1 MSDIFSMT
9 GYGKGVAE
17 QDGRKATVELKS
29 VNHRF
34 LDLGL
39 KLPKSLMF
47 AEDGL
52 RKAIQKSISRGHI
65 DLFISFDD
73 DREKQQNAFKVDYDL
88 AAKYVLAARELQ
100 GRCLIQ
106 NNFYVSE
113 VMRMPD
119 VITRET
125 EEEEDEDFIARL
137 VMQACAHAL
146 DSLNIMRRREG
157 ESLAKDLL
165 AKLDNIEATIP
176 KIEQL
181 APKTL
186 EEYRDKLSARIKEY
200 LQEVPLDE
208 DKLLNEVAFFS
219 DRICI
224 DEEITRLHTH
234 ISHFK
239 EILKDGGAVGKKLDF
254 IVQEMNRETN
264 TIGSKCN
271 NAQITECVIFLKSE
285 IEKMREQVQNL
296 E

>member
-1 MSDIFSMT
+1 MSDIYSMT

-125 EEEEDEDFIARL
+125 EEEENEDFIAQL

-146 DSLNIMRRREG
+146 DSLNVMRRREG

>member
-146 DSLNIMRRREG
+146 DSLNVMRRREG

-264 TIGSKCN
+264 TIGSKAN
-271 NAQITECVIFLKSE
+271 DLEIGRLVVEMKSE
-285 IEKMREQVQNL
+285 LEKVREQIQNI

>member
-146 DSLNIMRRREG
+146 DSLNVMRRREG

>member
-146 DSLNIMRRREG
+146 DSLNVMRRREG

-165 AKLDNIEATIP
+165 AKLDNIEVTIP

>member
-9 GYGKGVAE
+9 GYGKGVATE
-17 QDGRKATVELKS
+17 DGRTATVELKS

-52 RKAIQKSISRGHI
+52 RKTIQKSISRGHI

-73 DREKQQNAFKVDYDL
+73 EREKQQNAFKVDYDL

-106 NNFYVSE
+106 NNFYVNE

-119 VITRET
+119 VITRES
-125 EEEEDEDFIARL
+125 EEEEDGELFAKL
-137 VMQACAHAL
+137 AMQACAQAL
-146 DSLNIMRRREG
+146 DSLNVMRRREG

-165 AKLDNIEATIP
+165 AKLDNIDATIP

>member
-146 DSLNIMRRREG
+146 DSLNVMRRREG

-208 DKLLNEVAFFS
+208 DKLLNEVALFS

-285 IEKMREQVQNL
+285 IEKMR
-296 E
+296 

>member
-137 VMQACAHAL
+137 VMQACAHAI
-146 DSLNIMRRREG
+146 DSLNVMRRREG

>member
-146 DSLNIMRRREG
+146 DSLNVMRRREG

-200 LQEVPLDE
+200 LHEVPLDE

>member
-73 DREKQQNAFKVDYDL
+73 DSEKQQNAFKVDYDL

-137 VMQACAHAL
+137 VMQACAHAI
-146 DSLNIMRRREG
+146 DSLNVMRRREG

-239 EILKDGGAVGKKLDF
+239 EILEDGGAVGKKLDF

>member
-52 RKAIQKSISRGHI
+52 RKAIQKPISRGHI

-146 DSLNIMRRREG
+146 DSLNVMRRREG

>member
-17 QDGRKATVELKS
+17 QDGRKVTVELKS

-146 DSLNIMRRREG
+146 DSLNVMRRREG

>member
-9 GYGKGVAE
+9 GYGKGVAVE
-17 QDGRKATVELKS
+17 DGRTATVELKS

-52 RKAIQKSISRGHI
+52 RKTIQKSISRGHI

-73 DREKQQNAFKVDYDL
+73 EREKQQNAFKVDYDL

-106 NNFYVSE
+106 NNFYVNE

-119 VITRET
+119 VITRES
-125 EEEEDEDFIARL
+125 EEEEDGELFAKL
-137 VMQACAHAL
+137 AMQACAQAL
-146 DSLNIMRRREG
+146 DSLNVMRRREG

-165 AKLDNIEATIP
+165 AKLDNINATIP

>member
-73 DREKQQNAFKVDYDL
+73 DSEKQQNAFKVDYDL

-137 VMQACAHAL
+137 VMQACAHAI
-146 DSLNIMRRREG
+146 DSLNVMRRREG

-186 EEYRDKLSARIKEY
+186 EEYRR
-200 LQEVPLDE
+200 
-208 DKLLNEVAFFS
+208 
-219 DRICI
+219 R
-224 DEEITRLHTH
+224 R
-234 ISHFK
+234 
-239 EILKDGGAVGKKLDF
+239 
-254 IVQEMNRETN
+254 
-264 TIGSKCN
+264 
-271 NAQITECVIFLKSE
+271 
-285 IEKMREQVQNL
+285 
-296 E
+296 

>member
-1 MSDIFSMT
+1 MSDIYSMT

-146 DSLNIMRRREG
+146 DSLNVMRRREG

>member
-208 DKLLNEVAFFS
+208 GKLLNEVAFFS

>member
-9 GYGKGVAE
+9 GYGKGVAVE
-17 QDGRKATVELKS
+17 DGRTATVELKS

-52 RKAIQKSISRGHI
+52 RKTIQKSISRGHI

-73 DREKQQNAFKVDYDL
+73 EREKQQNAFKVDYDL

-106 NNFYVSE
+106 NNFYVNE

-119 VITRET
+119 VITRES
-125 EEEEDEDFIARL
+125 EEEEDGELFAKL
-137 VMQACAHAL
+137 AMQACAQAL
-146 DSLNIMRRREG
+146 DSLNVMRRREG
-157 ESLAKDLL
+157 ESLAKDLI
-165 AKLDNIEATIP
+165 AKLDNIDATIP

>member
-17 QDGRKATVELKS
+17 QDVRKATVELKS

-146 DSLNIMRRREG
+146 DSLNVMRRREG

>member
-146 DSLNIMRRREG
+146 DSLNVMRRREG

-271 NAQITECVIFLKSE
+271 NAQITECVIF
-285 IEKMREQVQNL
+285 
-296 E
+296 

>member
-137 VMQACAHAL
+137 VMQACAHAI
-146 DSLNIMRRREG
+146 DSLNVMRRREG

-186 EEYRDKLSARIKEY
+186 EEHRDKLSARIKEY

>member
-146 DSLNIMRRREG
+146 DSLNVMRRREG

-239 EILKDGGAVGKKLDF
+239 EILKDGGAVGKNSILSFRK
-254 IVQEMNRETN
+254 
-264 TIGSKCN
+264 
-271 NAQITECVIFLKSE
+271 
-285 IEKMREQVQNL
+285 
-296 E
+296 

>member
-146 DSLNIMRRREG
+146 DSLNVMRRREG

-224 DEEITRLHTH
+224 DEEITRLHTR

>member
-125 EEEEDEDFIARL
+125 EEEEDEDFIAQL

-146 DSLNIMRRREG
+146 DSLNVMRRREG

>member
-73 DREKQQNAFKVDYDL
+73 DSEKQQNAFKVDYDL

-146 DSLNIMRRREG
+146 DSLNVMRRREG

>member
-73 DREKQQNAFKVDYDL
+73 DSEKQQNAFKVDYDL

-137 VMQACAHAL
+137 VMQACAHAI
-146 DSLNIMRRREG
+146 DSLNVMRRREG

-224 DEEITRLHTH
+224 DEEITRLH

>member
-34 LDLGL
+34 LDLCL

-125 EEEEDEDFIARL
+125 EEEEDEDFIAQL

-146 DSLNIMRRREG
+146 DSLNVMRRREG

>member
-146 DSLNIMRRREG
+146 DSLNVMRRREG

-239 EILKDGGAVGKKLDF
+239 EILKDGGAVRQTLDF

>member
-146 DSLNIMRRREG
+146 DSLNVMRRREG

-165 AKLDNIEATIP
+165 AKLDNIEATIS

>member
-52 RKAIQKSISRGHI
+52 RKAIQKLISRGHI

-146 DSLNIMRRREG
+146 DSLNVMRRREG

>member
-65 DLFISFDD
+65 ALFISFDD

-146 DSLNIMRRREG
+146 DSLNVMRRREG